1 MKRAILIFIL
11 VLVMSCIT
19 LANIT
24 DFFRSIPK
32 PIRVAIG
39 VGIGLYAASWAYSW
53 IFEPIILVAQNPYG
67 AFNFGPFIVIDHY
80 IWNQYDEEDR
90 NYVLNH
96 EYTHY
101 VQHALFG
108 PIVSLTY
115 PVFSLYSI
123 IKTGNQWDANF
134 WEVQASESGDSK
146 PDWQPSFVI
155 KF

>member
-67 AFNFGPFIVIDHY
+67 ALQEMVLCTTY
-80 IWNQYDEEDR
+80 IR
-90 NYVLNH
+90 
-96 EYTHY
+96 T
-101 VQHALFG
+101 
-108 PIVSLTY
+108 P
-115 PVFSLYSI
+115 
-123 IKTGNQWDANF
+123 
-134 WEVQASESGDSK
+134 
-146 PDWQPSFVI
+146 
-155 KF
+155 